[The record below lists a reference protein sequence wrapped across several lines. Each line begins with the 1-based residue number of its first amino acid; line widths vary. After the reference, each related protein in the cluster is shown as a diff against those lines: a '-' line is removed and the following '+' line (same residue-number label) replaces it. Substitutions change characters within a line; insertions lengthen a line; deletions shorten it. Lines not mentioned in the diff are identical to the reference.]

1 MRFPSP
7 KRARGVSLIEMMIA
21 LAIGTFLILGLARV
35 FSASRTAYQLS
46 EGVSRVQENGRF
58 AIDFIQRDLRM
69 VGHMGCV
76 NDQAHLQNVGALLN
90 RVPAGTAGANSGVN
104 FPLGIQAYEAAKTSA
119 TTMNLGTAANTWTP
133 ALPGALAALNP
144 APSPGSDVLQLRFLA
159 SEGAAIQAV
168 VVSGTTSTITVA
180 PGRWDALTQDGVV
193 NPTMFGI
200 ADCSFVDLFLPSSTN
215 AATRTVTV
223 NAALDRYTPQPAGQT
238 MLYRLESLVYYV
250 APNAS
255 GQRSLWRARA
265 LASGFYGPAEELV
278 EGIESLQLQL
288 GLDRNT
294 GTMPAESPSG
304 YVGTFVLPSAMA
316 TTEPASRSVGAVR
329 LGVLA
334 SSPDR
339 SASGQAP
346 LGRSVL
352 GVRFTPADATDTRYR
367 FGYESTIA
375 MRNRLYGN

>member
-1 MRFPSP
+1 MRSP
-7 KRARGVSLIEMMIA
+7 VPHHARGVSLIEMMIA

-76 NDQAHLQNVGALLN
+76 NDQAHLQNAGALLN
-90 RVPAGTAGANSGVN
+90 RVPAGSAGVNSGVN
-104 FPLGIQAYEAAKTSA
+104 FPLGIQAYEATKTSEF
-119 TTMNLGTAANTWTP
+119 TMNLGTAASTWTP
-133 ALPGALAALNP
+133 ALPNAVASLNP
-144 APSPGSDVLQLRFLA
+144 LPGSDVLQLRFLA
-159 SEGAAIQAV
+159 SEGAAVETI

-180 PGRWDALTQDGVV
+180 DGRWVALTQGGVV
-193 NPTMFGI
+193 NPTMFGL
-200 ADCSFVDLFLPSSTN
+200 ADCSFVDLFLPTATN
-215 AATRTVTV
+215 ETARTVTV
-223 NAALDRYTPQPAGQT
+223 NAVLDRFTPQPAGQT
-238 MLYRLESLVYYV
+238 MLYRLESVVYFV
-250 APNAS
+250 RAGTA
-255 GQRSLWRARA
+255 GGRSLWRARSNTNGSYA
-265 LASGFYGPAEELV
+265 APEELV

-288 GLDRNT
+288 GLDRNS
-294 GTMPAESPSG
+294 GAMPAESPSG
-304 YVGTFVLPSAMA
+304 YVGNFVRPSAMA
-316 TTEPASRSVGAVR
+316 TTEPAWRSVGAVR

-339 SASGQAP
+339 AAAGQATV
-346 LGRSVL
+346 GRSVL
-352 GVRFTPADATDTRYR
+352 GVTFTPTDAADTRYR